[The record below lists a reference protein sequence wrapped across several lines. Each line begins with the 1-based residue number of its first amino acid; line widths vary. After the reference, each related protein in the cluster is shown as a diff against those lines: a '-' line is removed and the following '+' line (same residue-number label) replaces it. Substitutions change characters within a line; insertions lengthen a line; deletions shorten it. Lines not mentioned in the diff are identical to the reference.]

1 MAGTIKCRRFGIC
14 VAPAASTSFCKD
26 QRVDSDTIAWRVPQ
40 FRRLWAAG
48 LFSTLGSEIGELAL
62 PVLALTTLG
71 ASAQELSWVRIA
83 TFAPYLVATLWLGVL
98 VDRRRRRPLMVIAD
112 LGRATV
118 LLSIA
123 ALAVG
128 DVLDIPILVAGSLIV
143 GTFGVL
149 YTLADFSLLPL
160 VVSERQLPDANAKV
174 TATQSAVGVGGSGT
188 GGLLVQLL
196 TAPFAVVLNALGF
209 IASALLI
216 NGASIDEPVPEPKD
230 QESPVRAARLGMT
243 ALLRDKSLRA
253 LSVEATIWNLGNEVF
268 TLAVTVVVVR
278 EFAGG
283 PLLLGLVL
291 MSGGIGA
298 FLGSAI
304 SARLTHRFGYG
315 RSLVGALLV
324 GNTAPVVG
332 ALTLGTHTYP
342 ALAGLAAAYL
352 LSGFGIGVANSQAV
366 TVRQLLTAPE
376 LRGRLNAAYRLL
388 SWGALAIG
396 ALVAGLVITGI
407 GAPTAGIL
415 GACVMALATVPVAAS
430 PVRSMRALSSR

>member
-1 MAGTIKCRRFGIC
+1 M
-14 VAPAASTSFCKD
+14 
-26 QRVDSDTIAWRVPQ
+26 DSDTNAWRVPQ

-48 LFSTLGSEIGELAL
+48 LFSTLGTEIGELAL

-83 TFAPYLVATLWLGVL
+83 TFAPYLVATMWLGVL
-98 VDRRRRRPLMVIAD
+98 VDRRRRRPLMVAAD

-118 LLSIA
+118 LLAIA
-123 ALAVG
+123 ALAIG
-128 DVLDIPILVAGSLIV
+128 DVLNIPSLVVGSLVV

-160 VVSERQLPDANAKV
+160 VVSEEQLPDANAKV
-174 TATQSAVGVGGSGT
+174 TATQSAVGVGGSGA

-209 IASALLI
+209 VASALLI
-216 NGASIDEPVPEPKD
+216 SRADIQEPAPAPEHH
-230 QESPVRAARLGMT
+230 ESQLRAARLGIT
-243 ALLRDKSLRA
+243 TLLRDKSLRA
-253 LSVEATIWNLGNEVF
+253 LSMEATIWNLGNEVF
-268 TLAVTVVVVR
+268 TLAVTVVIVR
-278 EFAGG
+278 EFSSG

-304 SARLTHRFGYG
+304 SARLTRRFGYG
-315 RSLVGALLV
+315 RSLIGALVV

-332 ALTLGTHTYP
+332 AFTLGTHTHP

-366 TVRQLLTAPE
+366 TVRQLLTEPE

-396 ALVAGLVITGI
+396 ALIAGLVITGI
-407 GAPTAGIL
+407 GAPSAGL
-415 GACVMALATVPVAAS
+415 VGALVMAIATIPVALS
-430 PVRSMRALSSR
+430 PVRKMHALGSRVAHR